1 MCPLLWQQ
9 IDDTNT
15 QIQKHKNTQIHCQ
28 IDSKEQVVSTVV
40 ATGGWLVSWKRNV
53 SQIGICWNIRQT
65 HPNVRLTIAPGSN
78 RHSSSSRDRIYVK
91 VGNPMYSYR
100 LTARICVDQC
110 YNKWLEL
117 IVQNVLLMIWNG
129 EYCCVQV
136 VISIEALWKMHF
148 WTIIRTIHFWK
159 YTSEAVKSLSW
170 LRHFEASSYN

>member
-15 QIQKHKNTQIHCQ
+15 QQKHKNTQIHCE

-78 RHSSSSRDRIYVK
+78 RHSSSSRDTIYVK

-148 WTIIRTIHFWK
+148 WTIIRTIHFWN

>member
-78 RHSSSSRDRIYVK
+78 RHSSSRDTIYVK
-91 VGNPMYSYR
+91 VENPMYSYR

-136 VISIEALWKMHF
+136 VISIKALWKMHF